1 MQVVKEVEF
10 EPREDEY
17 YIAQVVIQFESI
29 NCECTSDVGNT
40 LVTRGWEE
48 IEIIDAFINEDTVP
62 ELTAWERTNIIDQA
76 IEQLYE

>member
-17 YIAQVVIQFESI
+17 YIAEVVIQFESI

-40 LVTRGWEE
+40 SVTRGWEE
-48 IEIIDAFINEDTVP
+48 IEIIDAFINDDTVP
-62 ELTAWERTNIIDQA
+62 ELTARERTHIIDQA

>member
-40 LVTRGWEE
+40 SVTRGWEE